1 MYKYPYTLWSI
12 WPWLSTLYRMFVL
25 ILAAVSIYS
34 IVSAT
39 IVLKRM
45 RALKSP
51 RKEELRA
58 PIQQYVAALR
68 KRCANLRQILGATFF
83 LFGFLLFIGLQ
94 NATITVGDGR
104 GFPAFEILNNFVLQF
119 VFAANVFV
127 VFLVLHVI
135 QWLTSSRLQAYAQAL
150 SD

>member
-45 RALKSP
+45 WALKSP
-51 RKEELRA
+51 RKEELRV

-68 KRCANLRQILGATFF
+68 KRCANLWQILGATFF

-104 GFPAFEILNNFVLQF
+104 GFPAFEILNNFVFQF